1 MLFFC
6 SFLYSSI
13 QALAWAKPRIVIHM
27 STIKSNAVLEMSS
40 FQLTIIID
48 HRNKTSL
55 LPLLP
60 PPSPPSSPPSTP
72 FSSPYFILPLPFLS
86 PPPSSLL
93 PPPSPLSPGTLIM
106 RCGTSDTY
114 EVWYIRHCTEELR
127 AIRDFFPVNKNKNIA
142 VKKEASHVLITIQT

>member
-13 QALAWAKPRIVIHM
+13 QALSWAKPRIVIHM

-55 LPLLP
+55 LP
-60 PPSPPSSPPSTP
+60 PPSPPSSSLYSLLLSLLHPPSP
-72 FSSPYFILPLPFLS
+72 LPLPSSLLS
-86 PPPSSLL
+86 PPSSL
-93 PPPSPLSPGTLIM
+93 SPLP
-106 RCGTSDTY
+106 RHFDY